1 MSRKPS
7 LNIDY
12 TSRDYEAYR
21 DSMIQTLQEKMPEY
35 TDTTEN
41 DAGIVIIEALANG
54 LDILSLY
61 ADVVAN
67 DVLLPTTQ
75 SRRLA
80 VLIARILGYTPYNQ
94 TASEYKQVFVL
105 SEVQQNDVII
115 PRGTVVKTQD
125 DNDLETIFFET
136 AQDLTI
142 PAGSLGDEQD
152 GDGNYIY
159 AVKVVS
165 GETINQD
172 VIGTSTG
179 APLQSFTCNF
189 TEVLLDSLQVF
200 VDEGNGEELW
210 FKVDSFLDCDEN
222 SKAYMVLV
230 DEFDQCIIQ
239 FGNGIKGKIPT
250 AYPNGIIADYRIGGG
265 TKSNVSAGAINMLDT
280 GIAFVQD
287 TFNLSADI
295 FGKDK
300 ESLESI
306 KINAPASYRTRDRLV
321 TLEDYE
327 DMLEL
332 NFYEFLKILAVR
344 DSQDRKLVHLFYIMR
359 DGYSFTSALADKI
372 MEYINARSM
381 IGCTYDITEYTPE
394 IVNIQGRLY
403 YDSDYDQTSVVN
415 AVKAY
420 LSGTVFSYD
429 NLMFGD
435 SIIKSDIESQINN
448 IDGVNSFRILSP
460 TDDVISPTN
469 DNNIL
474 ALGTVTITA
483 IAE

>member
-1 MSRKPS
+1 MSRKQS

-21 DSMIQTLQEKMPEY
+21 ELMIQKLQEKMPEY
-35 TDTTEN
+35 TDTTET

-80 VLIARILGYTPYNQ
+80 VLISRILGYTPYNQ
-94 TASEYKQVFVL
+94 TASEYQQVFVL
-105 SEVQQNDVII
+105 SEVQQNDYII

-136 AQDLTI
+136 DHDLTI
-142 PAGSLGDEQD
+142 PAGSLGNEKDVNNE
-152 GDGNYIY
+152 YIY
-159 AVKVVS
+159 HVKVVA
-165 GETINQD
+165 GNTISQD

-179 APLQSFTCNF
+179 APLQSFICNF
-189 TEVLLDSLQVF
+189 TEVLLDSLEVF
-200 VDEGNGEELW
+200 VDEGMGEEMW
-210 FKVDSFLDCDEN
+210 SKVDSFLDCNEN
-222 SKAYMVLV
+222 SKCYMVLV

-239 FGNGIKGKIPT
+239 FGNGIKGKIP
-250 AYPNGIIADYRIGGG
+250 ASYPNGIVANYRIGGG
-265 TKSNVSAGAINMLDT
+265 TKSNVAVGAINALDT
-280 GIAFVQD
+280 GLAFIEE
-287 TFNLSADI
+287 TFNVAIDI
-295 FGKDK
+295 YGKDK

-306 KINAPASYRTRDRLV
+306 KVNAPASYRTRDRLV

-332 NFYEFLKILAVR
+332 NFFEFLKILAVR
-344 DSQDRKLVHLFYIMR
+344 DVSDRKLVHLFYLMR
-359 DGYSFTSALADKI
+359 DGYTFTPALATKI

-381 IGCTYDITEYTPE
+381 IGCTYDINAYTPE

-415 AVKAY
+415 AVKDY
-420 LSGTVFSYD
+420 LSNVVFSYD

-435 SIIKSDIESQINN
+435 SIIKSDIESRINE
-448 IDGVNSFRILSP
+448 IDGVNSFRILVP
-460 TDDVISPTN
+460 ADDVISPSN
-469 DNNIL
+469 SDNIL

>member
-152 GDGNYIY
+152 DDGNYIY

-179 APLQSFTCNF
+179 APLQSC
-189 TEVLLDSLQVF
+189 
-200 VDEGNGEELW
+200 
-210 FKVDSFLDCDEN
+210 
-222 SKAYMVLV
+222 
-230 DEFDQCIIQ
+230 
-239 FGNGIKGKIPT
+239 
-250 AYPNGIIADYRIGGG
+250 
-265 TKSNVSAGAINMLDT
+265 
-280 GIAFVQD
+280 
-287 TFNLSADI
+287 
-295 FGKDK
+295 
-300 ESLESI
+300 
-306 KINAPASYRTRDRLV
+306 
-321 TLEDYE
+321 
-327 DMLEL
+327 
-332 NFYEFLKILAVR
+332 
-344 DSQDRKLVHLFYIMR
+344 
-359 DGYSFTSALADKI
+359 
-372 MEYINARSM
+372 
-381 IGCTYDITEYTPE
+381 
-394 IVNIQGRLY
+394 
-403 YDSDYDQTSVVN
+403 
-415 AVKAY
+415 
-420 LSGTVFSYD
+420 
-429 NLMFGD
+429 
-435 SIIKSDIESQINN
+435 
-448 IDGVNSFRILSP
+448 
-460 TDDVISPTN
+460 
-469 DNNIL
+469 
-474 ALGTVTITA
+474 
-483 IAE
+483 